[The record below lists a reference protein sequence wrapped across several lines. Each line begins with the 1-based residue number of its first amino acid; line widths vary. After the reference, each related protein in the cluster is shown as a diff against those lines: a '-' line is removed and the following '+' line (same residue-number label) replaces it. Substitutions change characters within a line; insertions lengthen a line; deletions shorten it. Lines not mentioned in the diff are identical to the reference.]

1 MRHPS
6 PTTGLQQREGTIQ
19 VPCKRWQLTHL
30 VVRYLAWRKQ
40 RRVSVLGLTLV
51 EMMIAMTIIG
61 VLVSL
66 AFPLLH
72 DALEKARVAHAT
84 GDIRAIQVD
93 IDSFEA
99 NGMGL
104 PLSLAEIGRDGMEDP
119 WGADYIYL
127 NFGRDVCLS
136 RRGGLPQGARMD
148 RFMVPVNC
156 TYDLY
161 SVGKDGSTQ
170 AQFTAPPAKDDVV
183 RANDGGY
190 IGLAEKF

>member
-1 MRHPS
+1 
-6 PTTGLQQREGTIQ
+6 
-19 VPCKRWQLTHL
+19 
-30 VVRYLAWRKQ
+30 
-40 RRVSVLGLTLV
+40 
-51 EMMIAMTIIG
+51 MMIAMTIIG

-119 WGADYIYL
+119 WGANYIYL
-127 NFGRDVCLS
+127 NFGVDACAGPG
-136 RRGGLPQGARMD
+136 RGPSGARKD
-148 RFMVPVNC
+148 RFLVPVNC

-161 SVGKDGSTQ
+161 SMGEDGSTRPP
-170 AQFTAPPAKDDVV
+170 FTAQSAKDDIV